1 MFTLSTADIYD
12 GQLNSSSS
20 SSSSTAAQQQQQQG
34 TVAFYSAAAHA
45 CSLRNQLIA
54 HLHLA
59 VGSAAA
65 SAAGLYYA
73 PLAIS
78 SL

>member
-1 MFTLSTADIYD
+1 V
-12 GQLNSSSS
+12 GN
-20 SSSSTAAQQQQQQG
+20 STAAAAAAAQQQQQQQG